1 MQATKPSAD
10 AYARRALARLVQ
22 PAPIVDA
29 VGAGLTFYQLFTED
43 DAALR
48 AEAETGLLA
57 PVASVSPKF
66 FYDALGSRLFEA
78 ITDLPEYYPTRTEA
92 TIFSLHAAEIALRVG
107 RGATLIDL
115 GAGNCEKAARLFRTL
130 APSRYV
136 AIDISAEFL
145 RDTLRA
151 LARQH
156 PQLPMVGIGADLC
169 EPLVLP
175 DAVGDG
181 RRVWFYPGSSLG
193 NFTPDDAQAFL
204 ARLREASAPGD
215 SVLIGV
221 DLIKDVRRLEAAYDD
236 PLGVTAAFNLNVLR
250 NLNRLLGAD
259 FDVQDWRHVA
269 LYRAEMHRIEMH
281 LEARRNVTVCWADQ
295 ARAFT
300 VGERLHTEN
309 SVKYDLPRLQALF
322 VDAGFEDLHTWTDA
336 GGDFAV
342 CHACIGR

>member
-10 AYARRALARLVQ
+10 AYARRALARLIQ
-22 PAPIVDA
+22 PQPTVDA

-48 AEAETGLLA
+48 AEAEAGLLA
-57 PVASVSPKF
+57 PTASVSPKF

-92 TIFSLHAAEIALRVG
+92 AIFSLHAAEIALRVG
-107 RGATLIDL
+107 RGATLVDL

-136 AIDISAEFL
+136 AIDISADFL

-156 PQLPMVGIGADLC
+156 PHLPMVGIGADLC
-169 EPLVLP
+169 APLALP
-175 DAVGDG
+175 DAVGAG

-193 NFTPDDAQAFL
+193 NFTPEDACAFL
-204 ARLREASAPGD
+204 TRLREASSPGD
-215 SVLIGV
+215 SVLIGI
-221 DLIKDVRRLEAAYDD
+221 DLIKDPRRLEAAYDD
-236 PLGVTAAFNLNVLR
+236 PLGVTAAFNLNILR

-259 FDVQDWRHVA
+259 FDVRDWRHLA
-269 LYRAEMHRIEMH
+269 LYRNDVHRIEMH
-281 LEARRNVTVCWADQ
+281 VEARCDVTVRWGVH
-295 ARAFT
+295 ARAFAA
-300 VGERLHTEN
+300 GERIHTEN
-309 SVKYDLPRLQALF
+309 SVKYDLPRLRKLF
-322 VDAGFEDLHTWTDA
+322 ADAGFDDLHAWTDA
-336 GGDFAV
+336 ASDFAV
-342 CHACIGR
+342 CHAGISR